1 MDDEWTI
8 NGKNSTKVTRINVE
22 NQRVTIADVGRE
34 NPSLSAQSPVS
45 RKIYRTFS
53 FVFLSSSLFLAQRK
67 STGDVF
73 FVS

>member
-34 NPSLSAQSPVS
+34 NPSLSARS
-45 RKIYRTFS
+45 
-53 FVFLSSSLFLAQRK
+53 
-67 STGDVF
+67 DVT
-73 FVS
+73 S

>member
-34 NPSLSAQSPVS
+34 NPSLSAQVWKELADFSE
-45 RKIYRTFS
+45 FS
-53 FVFLSSSLFLAQRK
+53 FYLYK
-67 STGDVF
+67 
-73 FVS
+73 